1 MQKKVTEMM
10 EHMSHSNRQ
19 LARVLEAERH
29 VTVRLSEI
37 VQALP
42 DENPEFGGIPGLLNN
57 SQALA
62 QNIVAYLN
70 SFADLQETIAAQ
82 LSFVIRELKDADEE
96 E

>member
-1 MQKKVTEMM
+1 MQKTMTEMI
-10 EHMSHSNRQ
+10 EHLSYSNYQ
-19 LARVLEAERH
+19 IARVLEAKRH

-42 DENPEFGGIPGLLNN
+42 DENPAFDGLPGLLENT
-57 SQALA
+57 QALT

-70 SFADLQETIAAQ
+70 SFADLQETMAEQ
-82 LSFVIRELKDADEE
+82 LTFVIRGLKEADEE

>member
-1 MQKKVTEMM
+1 MQKTVTEMM
-10 EHMSHSNRQ
+10 EHMSHSNCQ

-42 DENPEFGGIPGLLNN
+42 DEKPVFGGLPGLIDN
-57 SQALA
+57 SQAVA

-82 LSFVIRELKDADEE
+82 LTFVIRELKESDGEE
-96 E
+96 